1 MRAMALLAISDLTKK
16 FDGLAALSGVS
27 FSVEEGTIK
36 GLIGPNGAGKTTLLN
51 ILSGVFLP
59 DSGEVKLGEHN
70 LLQYPA
76 YERARLGV
84 ARTFQLGQ
92 IFPGMTVLENV
103 MVGQHSFTKA
113 NVFSVVLKLPSERRE
128 EKKSAEDANKILQ
141 FVNIEHLSHRLP
153 ETLSFGSQ
161 RLVELAKALAS
172 RPRLLLLDEPAAGL
186 NSFECEELADLLCQ
200 LKTRGTA
207 TLLVEHSMELVMNVS
222 DEVVVLDYG
231 KKIAEGTPEKSQ
243 ADPGVISAYLGV

>member
-1 MRAMALLAISDLTKK
+1 MGLLVISDLTKK
-16 FDGLAALSGVS
+16 FGGLVALSGVS
-27 FSVEEGTIK
+27 FNVKEGTIK

-59 DSGEVKLGEHN
+59 DGGEVKLSENN
-70 LLQYPA
+70 LLKYPA

-103 MVGQHSFTKA
+103 MVGEHSFTKA
-113 NVFSVVLKLPSERRE
+113 NLFSAVLKLPSERRE
-128 EKKSAEDANKILQ
+128 EEQIGEEAYRILQ
-141 FVNIEHLSHRLP
+141 FMNIEHLAHRLA
-153 ETLSFGSQ
+153 ETLSFGNQ
-161 RLVELAKALAS
+161 RRVELAKALAS

-186 NSFECEELADLLCQ
+186 NTYEREELADLLCQ

-207 TLLVEHSMELVMNVS
+207 ILLVEHSMELVMNVS
-222 DEVVVLDYG
+222 DEVVVLNYG
-231 KKIAEGTPEKSQ
+231 KKIAEGTPEKAQ
-243 ADPGVISAYLGV
+243 ADPGVISAYLGE